1 MTQWHNWY
9 DWRNSGVDTGATIA
23 LKLFHPPC
31 PDCMFWNPHI
41 AVYRA
46 GLAEKKGIILDNF
59 TACTAMD
66 MEHDFSC
73 FRARG
78 QK

>member
-1 MTQWHNWY
+1 
-9 DWRNSGVDTGATIA
+9 
-23 LKLFHPPC
+23 
-31 PDCMFWNPHI
+31 MFWNPHI